1 MTGNEGALHL
11 GAQLWR
17 MGIASV
23 AALPSVLRNAA
34 PPPLPRDA
42 LLALLRTGWSSSAR
56 TCGHWPLAHALDRA
70 PAPAFEP
77 TGARVVH
84 VTSDYQLRH
93 VAGEGEPILVV
104 ASLINRWCILD
115 LDPEHS
121 YLAMLRTL
129 GRPIYVIDWLPAK
142 PADDR
147 TFTEY
152 VAGPIRSAVEYI
164 CAAHGVSALTLMG
177 YSMGGTL
184 AACFAARFPAHVAHL
199 ATICAPVR
207 FDNAGAFS
215 RWLAPDLVDVNLVAG
230 TWDRIPAPLVH
241 APFWYLDPTVQLRKL
256 TSLAR
261 GFARPGYLTHFLAT
275 ETWSNDNVDMPRG
288 VFRSWIRDLYQR
300 NDFAGE
306 LDAIRCP
313 TLAISGSSDTI
324 TPPACVE
331 ALPGARIIRLD
342 AGHVGVVTSRRALAA
357 QASALTSWLGECS

>member
-23 AALPSVLRNAA
+23 AALPSVLRNAP

-42 LLALLRTGWSSSAR
+42 LLALLRTAWSSSAR

-77 TGARVVH
+77 TGAHVVH

-93 VAGEGEPILVV
+93 VTGEGEPILVV
-104 ASLINRWCILD
+104 ASLINRWYILD

-199 ATICAPVR
+199 ATICAP
-207 FDNAGAFS
+207 
-215 RWLAPDLVDVNLVAG
+215 
-230 TWDRIPAPLVH
+230 
-241 APFWYLDPTVQLRKL
+241 
-256 TSLAR
+256 
-261 GFARPGYLTHFLAT
+261 
-275 ETWSNDNVDMPRG
+275 
-288 VFRSWIRDLYQR
+288 
-300 NDFAGE
+300 
-306 LDAIRCP
+306 
-313 TLAISGSSDTI
+313 
-324 TPPACVE
+324 
-331 ALPGARIIRLD
+331 
-342 AGHVGVVTSRRALAA
+342 
-357 QASALTSWLGECS
+357 